1 MKNDIQSEQSKNNND
16 KNNGNNNDN
25 KNINNTNNNDNT
37 NININDNSNN
47 NNNNN
52 SNNNNNNNNSQIT
65 NQNNVNNNAD
75 NPLNCSNLLTSNNFH
90 QKKEGGKDRDKEG
103 EKEKSKEKI
112 IDKSNEEKNIIDK
125 SKEKEIIKG
134 KIIDKSRQKEKL
146 KEKERSQST
155 MENKSIDR
163 KSIDR
168 SIDFTNMK
176 MPVNNI
182 IVDNQF
188 LSKSGVK
195 EKKKIIDSDVQ
206 LYQDFLID
214 GYKNALC
221 NNKKNIIERLGD
233 CVEKKYQTIEF
244 WEKSKKMTKIPKEK
258 VFKEYQKY
266 QKVMMGTG
274 YINDP
279 KQISIYQNDY
289 YTNFKRRVKH
299 SYSTSNIL
307 DKKSSGDFPLLLST
321 PISYIKKFS
330 SFSEKERNEKN
341 ILALLK
347 LKHFLNMY
355 WKKRKEII
363 KEFFNKFN
371 INDPM
376 CYKDSNLDNFAN
388 YINDN
393 IKDDNDLNGF
403 NYAIETRLPMI
414 DIIMKGI
421 KYKSYINFKKNKSD
435 IKNIDKKIVN
445 KFKNKRKA
453 PINNLSKSTDEL
465 SQEKELLDSLITKEK
480 ITKYKSFLN
489 RNYKTS
495 VTNRLLKGLTK
506 EEKLNYFSKKK
517 YGMVEIR
524 DKNNLANSLEKQA
537 LYIKR
542 FNPKFIKYFN
552 KSSIKYY
559 NNDDLKKLNDE
570 LNVVSYSIVK
580 KFESDSMKKTQA
592 KILGD
597 KKYKGLNDKII
608 DKLNQRL
615 YYTIKEKY
623 HLSHPEVIPTQKK
636 KLLEYIIVQKIQERK
651 NFEQKLLNDLK

>member
-1 MKNDIQSEQSKNNND
+1 MKNDIKSEQSKNNNSNG
-16 KNNGNNNDN
+16 KNNDNNNN
-25 KNINNTNNNDNT
+25 KNINY
-37 NININDNSNN
+37 
-47 NNNNN
+47 NN
-52 SNNNNNNNNSQIT
+52 SNNIISNNSNSQII
-65 NQNNVNNNAD
+65 NQNNLNNLENS
-75 NPLNCSNLLTSNNFH
+75 LNCSNLLKSNNFY
-90 QKKEGGKDRDKEG
+90 QKKEEDKEE
-103 EKEKSKEKI
+103 EKEKTKENIKI
-112 IDKSNEEKNIIDK
+112 IDNSNKEKNIIDK
-125 SKEKEIIKG
+125 SKEKEIIKE
-134 KIIDKSRQKEKL
+134 KITNKSKQIEKI
-146 KEKERSQST
+146 KEKEKSLST
-155 MENKSIDR
+155 MENKSID
-163 KSIDR
+163 K

-176 MPVNNI
+176 MSVNNI
-182 IVDNQF
+182 IVDNRF

-195 EKKKIIDSDVQ
+195 EKKKKIDSDVQ

-214 GYKNALC
+214 GYKNALY
-221 NNKKNIIERLGD
+221 NSKKNIIERLGD
-233 CVEKKYQTIEF
+233 CVEKKYQTIDF
-244 WEKSKKMTKIPKEK
+244 WEKSKKISKIPKEK
-258 VFKEYQKY
+258 VFKEYQNY

-274 YINDP
+274 YLNDP

-289 YTNFKRRVKH
+289 YTNFKRKMKH

-307 DKKSSGDFPLLLST
+307 DKKNSGDFPLLLSA

-371 INDPM
+371 INDPI

-393 IKDDNDLNGF
+393 INDDNDLNGY
-403 NYAIETRLPMI
+403 NYAIETRLPMA

-421 KYKSYINFKKNKSD
+421 KYKSYLNFKKNKNE
-435 IKNIDKKIVN
+435 IKNIDKKIMN
-445 KFKNKRKA
+445 KFKNKKKI
-453 PINNLSKSTDEL
+453 PNNNLSKSTDEL
-465 SQEKELLDSLITKEK
+465 SQEKEYLDSLITKEK
-480 ITKYKSFLN
+480 IIKYKSFLN

-537 LYIKR
+537 LYIKK

-580 KFESDSMKKTQA
+580 KFESESMKKTQQ
-592 KILGD
+592 KILGA
-597 KKYKGLNDKII
+597 KKYRGLNDKII

-615 YYTIKEKY
+615 YYTIK
-623 HLSHPEVIPTQKK
+623 
-636 KLLEYIIVQKIQERK
+636 
-651 NFEQKLLNDLK
+651 